1 MPFANERLTL
11 RGDAPNVATATL
23 TAVAT
28 SRGTRRQ
35 SLQVGKAAH
44 SAVSPTHCLTTDN

>member
-1 MPFANERLTL
+1 MTTDPY
-11 RGDAPNVATATL
+11 GS
-23 TAVAT
+23 AVAL

-44 SAVSPTHCLTTDN
+44 SAVSPTHCFTTDNCTDAINRVSDN